1 MKKNLLSVILACVSI
16 FANAQL
22 EANFS
27 YSMAIP
33 VKEMGHNINLTHSGV
48 ADVRYHFKKAAD
60 KLWVGAQFGLGV
72 YAITNQDQTYQ
83 FANGS
88 TTQTNVNFTSDVFNS
103 HAIAGIDLVSG
114 KPVTPYITAKGG
126 FSKFYTR
133 IYIADP
139 NDQDGCKPL
148 ESKSVYKDCTWSAG
162 AGAGLKI
169 SGSAIVKKGC
179 SNNWWIDFSANY
191 LTGGTLNYL
200 NVAHLTE
207 HNDNT
212 TPTTDSKGYNVTFVN
227 VTTNEIHEHQV
238 AELLTSRINQIDLKL
253 GVLFR
258 L

>member
-1 MKKNLLSVILACVSI
+1 MKKILLSIFSSCIAI
-16 FANAQL
+16 FATAQF

-48 ADVRYHFKKAAD
+48 ADIRYHFKKAAE

-72 YAITNQDQTYQ
+72 YAITNQEQTYQ

-88 TTQTNVNFTSDVFNS
+88 TTQANVNFTSNVFNS

-114 KPVTPYITAKGG
+114 KPITPYITAKGG

-133 IYIADP
+133 IYIPDP

-148 ESKSVYKDCTWSAG
+148 ESKSVYKDGTWSAG
-162 AGAGLKI
+162 AGAGVKI
-169 SGSAIVKKGC
+169 SGSTIVKKGC

-191 LTGGTLNYL
+191 LTGGSVNYL
-200 NVAHLTE
+200 NVTHLMD

-212 TPTTDSKGYNVTFVN
+212 APTADSKGYNVTFVN
-227 VTTNEIHEHQV
+227 VTTNEIHQHQV

-253 GVLFR
+253 GLLFR